1 MKLYNNFLVQVINV
15 FENFLEEKGID
26 IPNEDKLGDDGEAII
41 YGMDFG
47 RLMEDIREICQA
59 NGIEVRDSWKV

>member
-26 IPNEDKLGDDGEAII
+26 IPNEDKLGDEGEAII
-41 YGMDFG
+41 YGMDFEI
-47 RLMEDIREICQA
+47 LMEDIREVCQA
-59 NGIEVRDSWKV
+59 NGIEIPDVWEA